1 MSHDASPVVT
11 PPVRRMGARSPHEP
25 HRIAT
30 PLELFFDLVFVIA
43 VAEASRGLHHGIAE
57 AHLAQALPSFAL
69 SFFALWWA
77 WVNFTWFASAYDCDD
92 VPYRVLVLVQMTG
105 ALVVAAGIPAVFETH
120 QAGPIAVAGYVIM
133 RLAAV
138 TQWLRAA
145 RADPPRK
152 TTALR
157 YALGIATLQVAWV
170 GMLFL
175 PAGREIAA
183 AVLIA
188 GEIAVPAWAERAE
201 PTTWHPHHIA
211 ERHGL
216 FTLIVLGESI
226 LAATVAVQA
235 GRESGETLAHLLPTI
250 VGGLLTVFSMWWIYF
265 DRPAHDLL
273 NSFWRTFRWAYAHY
287 FILASAAAVGAG
299 LAVNVDVVTHKAHIG
314 PVGAGYAV
322 AIPVA
327 VFILVLW
334 AVHHRPEYRRTW
346 VLGPLAVVGALL
358 MPLTPAPVLGIGVWL
373 AAIVT
378 VKNVMTVR
386 PAAAAH

>member
-1 MSHDASPVVT
+1 MSHDARSVVT
-11 PPVRRMGARSPHEP
+11 PPVRGMVARSPHEP
-25 HRIAT
+25 HRTAT

-57 AHLAQALPSFAL
+57 AHTIEALGSFAL

-92 VPYRVLVLVQMTG
+92 VPYRLLVLVQMTG
-105 ALVVAAGIPAVFETH
+105 ALIVAAGIPAVFETH
-120 QAGPIAVAGYVIM
+120 QAGPIAVAGYVVM
-133 RLAAV
+133 RLAGV

-152 TTALR
+152 MTAFR
-157 YALGIATLQVAWV
+157 YAGGIAVLQVAWIA
-170 GMLFL
+170 MLFL

-183 AVLIA
+183 VVLIA
-188 GEIAVPAWAERAE
+188 GEMAVPAWAESAA
-201 PTTWHPHHIA
+201 PTPWHPHHIA

-216 FTLIVLGESI
+216 FTLIVLGESV

-235 GRESGETLAHLLPTI
+235 GRESGETLAHLAPTI
-250 VGGLLTVFSMWWIYF
+250 AGGLLTVFSMWWIYF

-273 NSFWRTFRWAYAHY
+273 TAFWRTFRWAYAHY

-299 LAVNVDVVTHKAHIG
+299 LAVNVDVVMHKAHIG
-314 PVGAGYAV
+314 PAGAGFAV

-327 VFILVLW
+327 IFVLMLW
-334 AVHHRPEYRRTW
+334 AVHRRPEDRRTW
-346 VLGPLAVVGALL
+346 LLGPVAAAGALL
-358 MPLTPAPVLGIGVWL
+358 MPLTPAPVLGIGLWL

-378 VKNVMTVR
+378 VKHAMTPR
-386 PAAAAH
+386 HAAAH